1 VESSLGLARFYTFD
15 PLWMRTER
23 ETDFMK
29 KLVLLA
35 AVGLALAGCQSDSQ
49 RDRALVGGGLG
60 AATGAAI
67 GAAATG
73 DVGGAL
79 VGGAIGAAGGAIVG
93 GATTP
98 KNCVAY
104 DRYGNPYRVACP

>member
-1 VESSLGLARFYTFD
+1 MQKILIVSAAALT
-15 PLWMRTER
+15 
-23 ETDFMK
+23 
-29 KLVLLA
+29 LA
-35 AVGLALAGCQSDSQ
+35 ACQSDSQ

-79 VGGAIGAAGGAIVG
+79 VGAAIGGLGGAAVG
-93 GATTP
+93 SATAP
-98 KNCVAY
+98 KNCIAT
-104 DRYGNPYRVACP
+104 DQYGRRYRVVCP